1 MEKPVLKNMRID
13 EMKEFM
19 AGIGEKPFRGRQVF
33 EWIYKG
39 AGSFEDMRNLP
50 KTLREK
56 LAQTTVFENIRIVE
70 VQESITVGTSIYLFE
85 MPDGE

>member
-1 MEKPVLKNMRID
+1 MEKPVLKNMTID
-13 EMKEFM
+13 EMKDFM

-56 LAQTTVFENIRIVE
+56 LAQTTVFENKWQTRVTKTATKANDNFTGGS
-70 VQESITVGTSIYLFE
+70 VV
-85 MPDGE
+85 

>member
-1 MEKPVLKNMRID
+1 MEKPVLKNMTID
-13 EMKEFM
+13 EMKDFM

-56 LAQTTVFENIRIVE
+56 LAQTVNGNHKKSVGVFGFR
-70 VQESITVGTSIYLFE
+70 QCQKTSGKY
-85 MPDGE
+85 GKYS